1 MLAYILC
8 IILFAIGLY
17 GIVVKKNLVKIIISF
32 SILDYSVNLFL
43 ILLGYKKNGIAPIMM
58 KGQDKAQFVAQA
70 VDPLPQALVLTSIV
84 IGLGITILMVAIA
97 IRLYDKYGTFDVM
110 KMRKLKG

>member
-1 MLAYILC
+1 MLIYVLC

-32 SILDYSVNLFL
+32 GILDYSVNLFF
-43 ILLGYKKNGIAPIMM
+43 ILLGYKRDGIAPIMM

>member
-1 MLAYILC
+1 MLVYILC
-8 IILFAIGLY
+8 MILFAIGLY

-32 SILDYSVNLFL
+32 GILDYSVNLFF

-58 KGQDKAQFVAQA
+58 KGQEAQFVSQA

-84 IGLGITILMVAIA
+84 IGLGITILMITIA